1 MTLLESD
8 LLAAIKALLES
19 SQAMTMTGGN
29 SFAAEDMVRYQEAV
43 DWAQRV
49 IVSAENGTN

>member
-19 SQAMTMTGGN
+19 SQAMTDGSCFT
-29 SFAAEDMVRYQEAV
+29 AEHMVRYQNAV
-43 DWAQRV
+43 DWAKRV

>member
-19 SQAMTMTGGN
+19 SQAMTGGS
-29 SFAAEDMVRYQEAV
+29 SFTADDMGRYQKSVE
-43 DWAQRV
+43 WAKRV
-49 IVSAENGTN
+49 ILSAENGTN

>member
-19 SQAMTMTGGN
+19 SQAMTDGR
-29 SFAAEDMVRYQEAV
+29 SFSADDMVNYQKAI
-43 DWAQRV
+43 DWAKRV

>member
-19 SQAMTMTGGN
+19 SQAMTGGS
-29 SFAAEDMVRYQEAV
+29 SFTADDMVRYQKSNL
-43 DWAQRV
+43 
-49 IVSAENGTN
+49 IVTRKDTW

>member
-19 SQAMTMTGGN
+19 SQAMIDGS
-29 SFAAEDMVRYQEAV
+29 SFTADDMVSYQKAV
-43 DWAQRV
+43 DWAKRV